1 MNKLA
6 IHNVKT
12 HLFVQAQDANR
23 AKEQAI
29 RDGMSNKCIEMWN
42 DTEQLYRTLHD
53 IVEEEFENIDEN
65 RHKSKI

>member
-29 RDGMSNKCIEMWN
+29 RDGMSKKCIEMWK
-42 DTEQLYRTLHD
+42 DTEQLYRTLYD
-53 IVEEEFENIDEN
+53 IMEEEFEI
-65 RHKSKI
+65 

>member
-29 RDGMSNKCIEMWN
+29 RDGMSNKCIEMWK
-42 DTEQLYRTLHD
+42 DTEQLYRTLYD

-65 RHKSKI
+65 MHKSKI